1 MQFALGC
8 GGGCPTSLSIGCASP
23 YFSLGS
29 AEIWEM
35 AASPVSWT
43 MVLYLTTHGNHLRY
57 LEEGS
62 DLVGLGCDG
71 QQEGLSSPSAI
82 KVEDN
87 SSWALRVSICS
98 ISQACFMNL
107 SHNSSLSHTS
117 LRAQWIRSLHIHDK
131 EGLCSSCF
139 FDLCFNRLAGK
150 IRTICSLVVPEL
162 LPTNVHIISKDVIL
176 SCALGQCAPW
186 FHLLDHFFSP
196 VWLDYSKILIF
207 LLYPKTNTLEFPLW
221 CSRNESN

>member
-1 MQFALGC
+1 MCALRLPRRHIHATVPREGGVGLNAVC
-8 GGGCPTSLSIGCASP
+8 TGMWGGCPTSLSIGCASP
-23 YFSLGS
+23 YLSLGS

-87 SSWALRVSICS
+87 SS
-98 ISQACFMNL
+98 
-107 SHNSSLSHTS
+107 
-117 LRAQWIRSLHIHDK
+117 
-131 EGLCSSCF
+131 
-139 FDLCFNRLAGK
+139 
-150 IRTICSLVVPEL
+150 
-162 LPTNVHIISKDVIL
+162 
-176 SCALGQCAPW
+176 
-186 FHLLDHFFSP
+186 
-196 VWLDYSKILIF
+196 
-207 LLYPKTNTLEFPLW
+207 
-221 CSRNESN
+221 